1 MWKAKPMS
9 VEAESS
15 DGENGNS
22 SAKRSFASHLFS
34 PIKITWDQFVDL
46 VVPFRHTTH
55 IRRHAASVT
64 ISRVQLMSAI
74 FGILVPL
81 LSIIDWFVFPWPQ
94 WAMMT
99 ALRVASGMIFFLLA
113 WPWEIEKTRK
123 QADSMLMAMLLVPP
137 VFYLISIRI
146 VEPLE
151 LTEFGQLVTKLY
163 SLMPNIVLA
172 GLAMFP
178 LTAFEV
184 AIFATPAFAFAIIG
198 LFMEGQ
204 VLSLQVHGPALWLMV
219 LVMGVAM
226 FSGMSQLHYM
236 SALVNRAMIDP
247 LTQAYTRRSGN
258 ETIELLFR
266 LSALQ
271 NTPLSV
277 AFFDLDKF
285 KSINDTYGHEEGD
298 KALRTL
304 AEKLKQGL
312 RKGDVLV
319 RWGGEEFIAI
329 LNNTD
334 AKGAL
339 IVIQRLRELGFG
351 LRPDG
356 APLTASIGLAER
368 IEDNMP
374 DWAHLV
380 EKADSR
386 MYEAKKTG
394 RDRAI
399 FPGNVVLAFSPAPIA

>member
-1 MWKAKPMS
+1 MS
-9 VEAESS
+9 GESEV
-15 DGENGNS
+15 DGGNNGNV
-22 SAKRSFASHLFS
+22 KRSFAQHIFA

-46 VVPFRHTTH
+46 VIPFYHSQH

-74 FGILVPL
+74 FGILVPM

-99 ALRVASGMIFFLLA
+99 ALRVASGAIFFLLA
-113 WPWEIEKTRK
+113 WPWETEKTRF
-123 QADSMLMAMLLVPP
+123 QADAMLMAMLLVPP
-137 VFYLISIRI
+137 VFYLLSIRI
-146 VEPLE
+146 VEPLQ
-151 LTEFGQLVTKLY
+151 LTEFGQLVAKLY

-184 AIFATPAFAFAIIG
+184 VIFAAPAFIFAVVG

-236 SALVNRAMIDP
+236 SALVNKAMIDP

-304 AEKLKQGL
+304 SDKLKAGL

-334 AKGAL
+334 APGARV
-339 IVIQRLRELGFG
+339 VIERLREAGFG

-368 IEDNMP
+368 IEDQMP

-386 MYEAKKTG
+386 MYQAKKSG

-399 FPGNVVLAFSPAPIA
+399 FPGDVVLAFSQAPA

>member
-1 MWKAKPMS
+1 MNPETDA
-9 VEAESS
+9 
-15 DGENGNS
+15 NGNGGNS
-22 SAKRSFASHLFS
+22 PARQSFAAHLFA

-46 VVPFRHTTH
+46 LVPFRHTTH

-74 FGILVPL
+74 FGILVPCF
-81 LSIIDWFVFPWPQ
+81 SIIDWFVFPWPQ

-99 ALRVASGMIFFLLA
+99 ALRFASGFIFFLLA
-113 WPWEIEKTRK
+113 WPWETEKSRF

-137 VFYLISIRI
+137 VFYLASIRI

-151 LTEFGQLVTKLY
+151 LTEIGQLVAKLY

-184 AIFATPAFAFAIIG
+184 IIFATPAFAFAIIG

-236 SALVNRAMIDP
+236 SALVNKAMIDP

-266 LSALQ
+266 LSSLQ

-304 AEKLKQGL
+304 SEKLKAGL

-334 AKGAL
+334 AKGAQ
-339 IVIQRLRELGFG
+339 IVVKRLREAGFG

-368 IEDNMP
+368 IEDGMP

-380 EKADSR
+380 EKADGR

-399 FPGNVVLAFSPAPIA
+399 FPGNVVLTFGSAPIA

>member
-1 MWKAKPMS
+1 M
-9 VEAESS
+9 SS
-15 DGENGNS
+15 DSDGQENGNGMG
-22 SAKRSFASHLFS
+22 KRSFAAHIFA

-46 VVPFRHTTH
+46 IIPFNHSPH

-74 FGILVPL
+74 FGLLVPM

-99 ALRVASGMIFFLLA
+99 ALRLLSGGIFFLLA
-113 WPWEIEKTRK
+113 WPWNIEKTRQ

-137 VFYLISIRI
+137 LFYLMSIKI
-146 VEPLE
+146 IEPLE
-151 LTEFGQLVTKLY
+151 LTEFGQLVAKLY

-184 AIFATPAFAFAIIG
+184 AIFATPAFVFAIVG

-236 SALVNRAMIDP
+236 SALVNKAMIDP

-266 LSALQ
+266 LSSLQ

-298 KALRTL
+298 RALRTL
-304 AEKLKQGL
+304 SDKLKAGL

-334 AKGAL
+334 ADGARV
-339 IVIQRLRELGFG
+339 VIERLREAGFG

-368 IEDNMP
+368 IRDATP

-380 EKADSR
+380 EKADGR

-399 FPGNVVLAFSPAPIA
+399 FPDNVVLAFSSAPAQ

>member
-1 MWKAKPMS
+1 MS
-9 VEAESS
+9 GDS
-15 DGENGNS
+15 ENDNGTV
-22 SAKRSFASHLFS
+22 KRSFAAHIFA

-74 FGILVPL
+74 FAVLVPMF
-81 LSIIDWFVFPWPQ
+81 SIIDWFVFPWPE

-99 ALRVASGMIFFLLA
+99 ALRIASGIIFFLLA
-113 WPWEIEKTRK
+113 WPWETEKSRL
-123 QADSMLMAMLLVPP
+123 QADAMLMGMLLVPP
-137 VFYLISIRI
+137 VFYLSSIQI
-146 VEPLE
+146 IQSLE
-151 LTEFGQLVTKLY
+151 LTELGMLIAKLY

-184 AIFATPAFAFAIIG
+184 VIFAIPAFAFAIIG

-236 SALVNRAMIDP
+236 AALVNRAMIDP

-285 KSINDTYGHEEGD
+285 KTINDVYGHEEGD

-304 AEKLKQGL
+304 ADKLKQGL

-334 AKGAL
+334 GPGAR
-339 IVIQRLRELGFG
+339 IVIERLREAGFG

-356 APLTASIGLAER
+356 TPLTASIGLAER
-368 IEDNMP
+368 VQDNMP

-380 EKADSR
+380 EKADAR
-386 MYEAKKTG
+386 MYEAKRTG
-394 RDRAI
+394 RDRAVL
-399 FPGNVVLAFSPAPIA
+399 PGDVVLDFNPKAAAE

>member
-1 MWKAKPMS
+1 MS
-9 VEAESS
+9 GDSEN
-15 DGENGNS
+15 DNGNGNV
-22 SAKRSFASHLFS
+22 KRSFAAHVFA

-74 FGILVPL
+74 FAVLVPMF
-81 LSIIDWFVFPWPQ
+81 SIIDWFVFPWPE

-99 ALRVASGMIFFLLA
+99 ALRIASGIIFFMLA
-113 WPWEIEKTRK
+113 WPWETEKSRL
-123 QADSMLMAMLLVPP
+123 QADAMLMAMLLVPP
-137 VFYLISIRI
+137 VFYLSSIQI
-146 VEPLE
+146 IQSLE
-151 LTEFGQLVTKLY
+151 LSELGKLVAKLY

-184 AIFATPAFAFAIIG
+184 VIFATPAFAFAVIG

-236 SALVNRAMIDP
+236 AALVNRAMIDP

-285 KSINDTYGHEEGD
+285 KTINDVYGHEEGD

-304 AEKLKQGL
+304 ADKLKQGL

-334 AKGAL
+334 GPGAR
-339 IVIQRLRELGFG
+339 IVIERLRELGFG

-356 APLTASIGLAER
+356 TPLTASIGLAER
-368 IEDNMP
+368 IQDNMP

-380 EKADSR
+380 EKADAR
-386 MYEAKKTG
+386 MYEAKRTG
-394 RDRAI
+394 RDRAVL
-399 FPGNVVLAFSPAPIA
+399 PGDVVLDFSPKVAAE

>member
-1 MWKAKPMS
+1 M
-9 VEAESS
+9 SS
-15 DGENGNS
+15 DSDGQENGNGTG
-22 SAKRSFASHLFS
+22 KRSFAAHIFA

-46 VVPFRHTTH
+46 IIPFNHSPH

-74 FGILVPL
+74 FGLLVPM

-99 ALRVASGMIFFLLA
+99 ALRILSGAIFFLLA
-113 WPWEIEKTRK
+113 WPWNIEKTRP

-137 VFYLISIRI
+137 LFYLMSIKI
-146 VEPLE
+146 IEPLE
-151 LTEFGQLVTKLY
+151 LTEFGQLVAKLY

-184 AIFATPAFAFAIIG
+184 AIFAAPAFIFAVVG

-236 SALVNRAMIDP
+236 SALVNKAMIDP

-266 LSALQ
+266 LSSLQ

-298 KALRTL
+298 RALRTL
-304 AEKLKQGL
+304 SDKLKAGL

-334 AKGAL
+334 AAGARV
-339 IVIQRLRELGFG
+339 VIERLREAGFG

-368 IEDNMP
+368 IQDATP

-380 EKADSR
+380 ERADGR

-394 RDRAI
+394 RDRAV
-399 FPGNVVLAFSPAPIA
+399 FPDNVVLAFSSAAAQ